1 MKEYI
6 KPQIDVVVFETA
18 DVLMT
23 SGEQLHHKKAGRF
36 GVLLL
41 FVYRLYKSHGIV
53 LILLFEAKYFP
64 Q

>member
-23 SGEQLHHKKAGRF
+23 SGEQLIVDEPVKGNNY
-36 GVLLL
+36 GN
-41 FVYRLYKSHGIV
+41 VYSQLG
-53 LILLFEAKYFP
+53 
-64 Q
+64 